1 MDPILILLI
10 GIAVLIVLIIVLRVS
25 AFIALI
31 SSAMLVSLLAP
42 GDLAGK
48 IARVATAFGEVV
60 GSIGIVIA
68 LAAVIGKCLQDSG
81 AAHRIVRSLLRAF
94 GVERTPLALMS
105 SGFVLS
111 IPVFFDTVFYL
122 LIPLARSLGAR
133 TGRNYLFYVMAICSG
148 AAITHTLVPP
158 TPGPLFIA
166 NEFGVDLGLMIG
178 MGLVMAVP
186 AALVGL
192 AFSAFMNRRLD
203 VPLRA
208 HADELDLDPLADER
222 LPSLTLSLAPVVLP
236 VLLIAGNTFANALGA
251 PQGVLAVMGILG
263 NPNLA
268 LLISA
273 AIALSLLMRAR
284 GLSLRDLGGKVD
296 QALMSAGVIIL
307 VTAGGGAFG
316 AMLRAAGLQDAVAG
330 WVDAAG
336 GGLGMS
342 LLVLAF
348 AITALIKFAQGT
360 STVAMITTAAMF
372 SAMNLTA
379 EMLGFHLV
387 YLATAVGSGALVGTW
402 MNDSGF
408 WIYSKMGGFTET
420 ETLKTWTVLLA
431 CLGVTSML
439 MTLLLAAVLPL
450 V

>member
-1 MDPILILLI
+1 
-10 GIAVLIVLIIVLRVS
+10 
-25 AFIALI
+25 
-31 SSAMLVSLLAP
+31 
-42 GDLAGK
+42 
-48 IARVATAFGEVV
+48 
-60 GSIGIVIA
+60 
-68 LAAVIGKCLQDSG
+68 
-81 AAHRIVRSLLRAF
+81 
-94 GVERTPLALMS
+94 
-105 SGFVLS
+105 
-111 IPVFFDTVFYL
+111 
-122 LIPLARSLGAR
+122 
-133 TGRNYLFYVMAICSG
+133 
-148 AAITHTLVPP
+148 
-158 TPGPLFIA
+158 
-166 NEFGVDLGLMIG
+166 
-178 MGLVMAVP
+178 
-186 AALVGL
+186 
-192 AFSAFMNRRLD
+192 
-203 VPLRA
+203 
-208 HADELDLDPLADER
+208 
-222 LPSLTLSLAPVVLP
+222 LSLAPVVLP

-251 PQGVLAVMGILG
+251 PPGVLAVMGILG

-348 AITALIKFAQGT
+348 AISALIKFAQGS

-379 EMLGFHLV
+379 EMLGFHRV

-408 WIYSKMGGFTET
+408 WIYSRMGGFTEA

-431 CLGVTSML
+431 CLGVTSMI
-439 MTLLLAAVLPL
+439 MTVILATVLPL

>member
-1 MDPILILLI
+1 MDPILILVL
-10 GIAVLIVLIIVLRVS
+10 GIAVLIGLIIVLRVN

-31 SSAMLVSLLAP
+31 CAAMFVSMLAP
-42 GDLAGK
+42 GDMAGK
-48 IARVATAFGEVV
+48 ISRVAEAFGGVV

-81 AAHRIVRSLLRAF
+81 AADRIVRSLMKAF
-94 GVERTPLALMS
+94 GVERTPIALMS

-122 LIPLARSLGAR
+122 LIPIARSLGTR
-133 TGRNYLFYVMAICSG
+133 TGRNYLFYVMAICAG
-148 AAITHTLVPP
+148 AAATHALVPP
-158 TPGPLFIA
+158 TPGPLFVA
-166 NEFGVDLGLMIG
+166 NEFGIDLGLMIG

-192 AFSAFMNRRLD
+192 AFSAFMGRKLD
-203 VPLRA
+203 VPMRA
-208 HADELDLDPLADER
+208 LAEGVVLEPLADER
-222 LPSLTLSLAPVVLP
+222 LPPLTLSLAPVVLP
-236 VLLIAGNTFANALGA
+236 VILIAGNTFAIALEA
-251 PQGVLAVMGILG
+251 PQALLAVLAIVG

-273 AIALSLLMRAR
+273 AIALGLVMRAR
-284 GLSLRDLGGKVD
+284 GLSLRALSGTVD

-316 AMLRAAGLQDAVAG
+316 AMLRAAGLQDAVTG
-330 WVDAAG
+330 WVDTG
-336 GGLGMS
+336 GEGLGVS
-342 LLVLAF
+342 LLVLSFGIA
-348 AITALIKFAQGT
+348 ALLKVAQGS
-360 STVAMITTAAMF
+360 STVAIITTASMF
-372 SAMNLTA
+372 SAMGFSA

-387 YLATAVGSGALVGTW
+387 YLALAIGSGSLVGTW

-408 WIYSKMGGFTET
+408 WIYSRMGGFTET
-420 ETLKTWTVLLA
+420 ETLKTWT
-431 CLGVTSML
+431 
-439 MTLLLAAVLPL
+439 LLLAILGLTSMIVTVVLATVMPL